1 MVFYKKVKVLNV
13 DLAARQALN
22 PADAGRPTSVAVRFY
37 QFRDLEI
44 VDGASCDYRL

>member
-22 PADAGRPTSVAVRFY
+22 PDDAGRPTSVAVRVY
-37 QFRDLEI
+37 HFRGREI
-44 VDGASCDYRL
+44 VDGASCDYLL